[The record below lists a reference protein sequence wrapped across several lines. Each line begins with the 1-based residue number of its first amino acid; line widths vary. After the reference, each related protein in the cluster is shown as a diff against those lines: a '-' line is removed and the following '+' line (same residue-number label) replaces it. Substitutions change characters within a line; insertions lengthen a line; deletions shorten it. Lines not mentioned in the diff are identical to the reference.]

1 MGMRIERINKIPD
14 LDDLTG
20 DIHFLNSEAK
30 GEGIYLPYA
39 AFTTAA
45 ARAMIIR
52 DAQRCYD
59 QKLPDGRGRFVYAD
73 TDSIHIIGDP
83 PEDLWIDPKELGAL
97 KNEGRFP
104 VAKYLRPKTYI
115 HCNSDYSVY
124 TEKLKHKDGTETT
137 VPEGLKCA
145 GMPDAIK
152 MSLIE
157 KGGTYAWDNFWI
169 GNTFPGKKVQV
180 RVRGGL
186 LIRETT
192 YQLKEETFRNGLL

>member
-14 LDDLTG
+14 LDKLTG
-20 DIHFLNSEAK
+20 DVHFLNSEAK
-30 GEGIYLPYA
+30 GEGVYLPYA

-83 PEDLWIDPKELGAL
+83 PEGVWIDDKELGAL

-115 HCNSDYSVY
+115 HCNSDYTVY
-124 TEKLKHKDGTETT
+124 TEELKHKDGSVTT

-192 YQLKEETFRNGLL
+192 SQLKEETFRNGLL